1 MKRILLS
8 LIFLIHIQCVE
19 DKTNHK
25 IAELEQKIEQQSL
38 LLELQNKKVDE
49 IAKIEETQEVENNL
63 SSLFHKYCNDRFSF
77 CIEYPSQFTP
87 NGDSENRDGQN
98 FTSVDGLTTI
108 SAWGN
113 LVIVDIND
121 LDANFNYELN
131 NPNLNVTYKIKKEN
145 YFVISGTYDQN
156 VFYRKTIL
164 KKINYLNQGSTDVL
178 ITWQITYPINQKKTF
193 DSYCE
198 KINNQLR

>member
-1 MKRILLS
+1 MKSIFFS
-8 LIFLIHIQCVE
+8 FIFLMFIQCAE
-19 DKTNHK
+19 DKTTQK
-25 IAELEQKIEQQSL
+25 IAELENKLEQQSIL
-38 LLELQNKKVDE
+38 LKSQSEQIDE
-49 IAKIEETQEVENNL
+49 MSITKEIQEVESNLNN
-63 SSLFHKYCNDRFSF
+63 SFDKYCNYRFSF
-77 CIEYPSQFTP
+77 CVDYPSQFTLNGESE
-87 NGDSENRDGQN
+87 NGDGQS

-113 LVIVDIND
+113 LVIEDIND

-145 YFVISGTYDQN
+145 YFVISGIYNQK

-164 KKINYLNQGSTDVL
+164 KRINYLNQGFTDVL
-178 ITWQITYPINQKKTF
+178 ISWQIVYPRNQKKTF